1 MPNTTTIDT
10 SRALSLACDRLAARV
25 HRHDSRTNIV
35 VSVAEMATTCVELS
49 QTFARGL
56 ANDVATTD
64 VPSRRLGRSLLRAV
78 RAVRRFSVEHAV
90 SSHREWCSCDPI
102 SLIETGP
109 WDGLH
114 LLLFLTECH
123 LRACVAKLFSDA
135 KGKWEGVVG
144 ASSSDIPPLSPK
156 TSNKRTTRDD
166 VVDDVDDVDD
176 VDVDDVDVGEVDVD
190 DVDVDDVDVDEVATR
205 EALEKGLVPCR
216 VRALLSDVRPCRST
230 MALVVCLDDVVPS
243 RERDEDEG
251 MFNGTRPSRLGVRLL
266 ERHALAM
273 DAIETLEREIER
285 RSALV
290 VDDPVV
296 DESAVDESAVVNDPV
311 VNESAVD
318 NVTDDDESSK
328 IAEWTRR
335 TIEVDS
341 NNALLLRMDEWAIV
355 DALCPHEVAFATGE
369 RGSVPQEHRNAPAA
383 WVAQR
388 ARPDVAYRELMK
400 SSKQNATHAANA
412 YVCFS
417 GTLEQHHAF
426 DWLTRCFVSRLSP
439 VGALRKVREYFS
451 AARARTA
458 PLVVELTSTR
468 AIVLYRSTTSDAF
481 VRRECATPYE
491 TIRAWMETVRDN
503 TGGAYSRK
511 ANVMDVMERIK
522 RPTSLE
528 KIEAPSEIGGASLR
542 VN

>member
-1 MPNTTTIDT
+1 
-10 SRALSLACDRLAARV
+10 
-25 HRHDSRTNIV
+25 
-35 VSVAEMATTCVELS
+35 
-49 QTFARGL
+49 
-56 ANDVATTD
+56 
-64 VPSRRLGRSLLRAV
+64 
-78 RAVRRFSVEHAV
+78 
-90 SSHREWCSCDPI
+90 
-102 SLIETGP
+102 
-109 WDGLH
+109 
-114 LLLFLTECH
+114 
-123 LRACVAKLFSDA
+123 
-135 KGKWEGVVG
+135 
-144 ASSSDIPPLSPK
+144 
-156 TSNKRTTRDD
+156 
-166 VVDDVDDVDD
+166 
-176 VDVDDVDVGEVDVD
+176 
-190 DVDVDDVDVDEVATR
+190 
-205 EALEKGLVPCR
+205 
-216 VRALLSDVRPCRST
+216 

-273 DAIETLEREIER
+273 DAIETLDREIER
-285 RSALV
+285 RSAV
-290 VDDPVV
+290 VD
-296 DESAVDESAVVNDPV
+296 DPV
-311 VNESAVD
+311 VNESAVV